1 MMCPYCAPFPMEYG
15 AESFDWVDPLIDNP
29 MQLKNGYAIPHDLP
43 GWGFNFIDDRLTE
56 IKL

>member
-1 MMCPYCAPFPMEYG
+1 VG

-29 MQLKNGYAIPHDLP
+29 MVIQDGFAKPHNLP
-43 GWGFNFIDDRLTE
+43 GWGFSFIDDKMTE